1 MKQPVEVNILGR
13 LYTVRSSAS
22 LEEVSR
28 VADYVNQQ
36 LARTAAVA
44 PTADTLHVTVLTL
57 LNIAESFLKL
67 LDEKGALDPL
77 EKKRL
82 ESLLLRIDSVIGG

>member
-1 MKQPVEVNILGR
+1 VKQPVEVNILGR